1 MEHFEKLREVVD
13 EMAHKTS
20 VWSRDNKKKAFSL
33 SLLIAIFSA
42 LVTILVGVQSDFPF
56 WVEHEE
62 SVNFF
67 FKVTILTFSGTSTV
81 LAAWDNFYNHKQLW
95 INYGDT
101 RNMLKA
107 LLLEMD
113 MCTDDEKQDLKV
125 VKEYMN
131 KYNHIMAE
139 GNSKWKELRLN
150 EDDSNS
156 EQVS

>member
-1 MEHFEKLREVVD
+1 MEHFEKLRKVID
-13 EMAHKTS
+13 EMANKTS
-20 VWSRDNKKKAFSL
+20 SWSRENKKKAFNL

-56 WVEHEE
+56 LVDDKE
-62 SVNFF
+62 SVDFF
-67 FKVTILTFSGTSTV
+67 FKVTILTFSGASTV

-101 RNMLKA
+101 RNMLRA

-113 MCTDDEKQDLKV
+113 MCTDEEKKDLKV
-125 VKEYMN
+125 VKTYMS

-139 GNSKWKELRLN
+139 GNSKWKELRLT
-150 EDDSNS
+150 EEETNS
-156 EQVS
+156 